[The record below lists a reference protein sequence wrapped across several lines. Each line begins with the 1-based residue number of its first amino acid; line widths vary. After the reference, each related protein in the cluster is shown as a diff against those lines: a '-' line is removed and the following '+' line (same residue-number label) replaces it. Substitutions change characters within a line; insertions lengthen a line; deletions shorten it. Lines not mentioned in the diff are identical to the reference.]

1 MSQAK
6 GAFSMIA
13 NDIHLTHGSFKTY
26 DTSLI
31 AYIDI
36 PHRDDGE
43 KRHRE
48 LAHRTIDLMRANG
61 FHIEP
66 DPEVLRR
73 HRCISRNYFT
83 GRRGDLKVRIEI
95 CSMSVIAEFWQDLVV
110 VNRNGGRYDFNKRA
124 RMPYLLGKAFE
135 HISLK
140 ILASWEREGMERV
153 EPPSSANPDP
163 LAYFNSTW
171 NSTFDVRNGRN
182 RFERRED
189 GWPSDREID
198 CWDRSDADGNRLEQ
212 CAVRY
217 FRTRNG
223 CLARAVVA
231 GGINSRWLAVY
242 GPGSRDFTHLSH
254 YELFSFRPDLPRRDK
269 GASRRECGLRRQL
282 KKCLEAGEA
291 ARAESISRL
300 LLAEGFEA
308 AAEAA

>member
-1 MSQAK
+1 MLATD
-6 GAFSMIA
+6 F
-13 NDIHLTHGSFKTY
+13 HLTHGSFKTY

-48 LAHRTIDLMRANG
+48 LAHRMIDLMRANG
-61 FHIEP
+61 FCIEL

-73 HRCISRNYFT
+73 HRCISKNYFT

-110 VNRNGGRYDFNKRA
+110 INRNGGRYDFNKLA
-124 RMPYLLGKAFE
+124 RMPYLVRKAFE
-135 HISLK
+135 CISRK
-140 ILASWEREGMERV
+140 ILASWEREGMELIN
-153 EPPSSANPDP
+153 PPASANPSA
-163 LAYFNSTW
+163 LAYFNATW
-171 NSTFDVRNGRN
+171 NSTHDVRAGRN

-198 CWDRSDADGNRLEQ
+198 CWDRNDADGNRLEHS
-212 CAVRY
+212 AVRY

-242 GPGSRDFTHLSH
+242 GPGERDFTHLSH

-269 GASRRECGLRRQL
+269 GAYRRECGLRRQL
-282 KKCLEAGEA
+282 KRCLEAGEV

-300 LLAEGFEA
+300 LRTEGFEVASSA
-308 AAEAA
+308 A